1 MTDLTLGDTVDTIAL
16 PTFDVDESVA
26 ALLLHHVRDPVD
38 RSRLSAVSTLWRR
51 VVKSA
56 RTSSRA
62 LASSSSAAILWPK
75 DVRLVLKGDLAAKL
89 TNSRVMQL
97 LEYAGPHISV
107 IEIHGAPAAFWGL
120 GLQPHFALMSQP
132 RFPDVLQTLDLS
144 GCPGVWG
151 GRVLGLLHNT
161 RIGQRPKAERL
172 DKLSLA
178 GCNVRSSHVPGL
190 DCFVRH
196 SRTSSPEKFDYWVCS
211 GADHVV
217 EKCRRCWF
225 CRKLKCMDCI
235 VMARESLEVTRL
247 PGFFGIHTSISDI
260 FICASCEPRWGDLLQ
275 SVIAA

>member
-1 MTDLTLGDTVDTIAL
+1 MTTDLTIGGDNVDTIAL
-16 PTFDVDESVA
+16 STFDVDESVA
-26 ALLLHHVRDPVD
+26 ALVLQHIRNPVD
-38 RSRLSAVSTLWRR
+38 RSCLAAVSTLWRR

-56 RTSSRA
+56 RTSLQP

-120 GLQPHFALMSQP
+120 GLQLHFDLMTHP
-132 RFPDVLQTLDLS
+132 RFPDTLQILDLS

-172 DKLSLA
+172 DKLGLA

-190 DCFVRH
+190 DRFVRH
-196 SRTSSPEKFDYWVCS
+196 SRVSSPETFDYWVCK

-217 EKCRRCWF
+217 EKCRRCLV
-225 CRKLKCMDCI
+225 CHTLKCMDCI
-235 VMARESLEVTRL
+235 VKARDSLE
-247 PGFFGIHTSISDI
+247 ISRVSGGNLWSHRDI
-260 FICASCEPRWGDLLQ
+260 FLCASCNNGF
-275 SVIAA
+275 IAV